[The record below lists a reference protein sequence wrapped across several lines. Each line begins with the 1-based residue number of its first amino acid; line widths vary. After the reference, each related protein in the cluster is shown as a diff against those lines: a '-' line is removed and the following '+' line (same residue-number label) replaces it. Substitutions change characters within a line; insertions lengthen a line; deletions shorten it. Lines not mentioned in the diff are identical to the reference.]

1 MKKLYLISL
10 LAIFINAGIAQT
22 ETNGS
27 SNEKIALSEFVGKW
41 SGEVIQADADSYS
54 IKVHITNPITD
65 ESVGENIALAEYPE
79 LGCNAIWNL
88 VEIKDDRIIL
98 REKLDIRKDCVDNG
112 IVYIIFHHDY
122 VEYQWAYPNGKFVC
136 SARLNKE

>member
-27 SNEKIALSEFVGKW
+27 SNEKITLSDFVGTW
-41 SGEVIQADADSYS
+41 IGEVMQTDADSYS
-54 IKVHITNPITD
+54 LKLHIINPITE
-65 ESVGENIALAEYPE
+65 ESVGENIATAEHPE
-79 LGCNAIWNL
+79 LGCNGNWKLI
-88 VEIKDDRIIL
+88 EIKDDRIVL
-98 REKLDIRKDCVDNG
+98 REKLDTTKDCVNNG
-112 IVYIIFHHDY
+112 IVNIIFHPDY